1 MKKSITIAVGC
12 AIVLAGGIYAVSEKD
27 PRIVPVHPNEVASIE
42 IFNASLTTVPNDS
55 EIQAMVVTESADVA
69 KVIDRLNRIKPSDKA
84 IPLDGDYTLVL
95 HRNDGTEL
103 VYVYEKGEMRT
114 STGFSGQAKSD
125 NVLNRLW
132 ASLDYPVRD
141 MKGEGLPAIVNAER
155 EG

>member
-1 MKKSITIAVGC
+1 MKKSIAIAVGC
-12 AIVLAGGIYAVSEKD
+12 AVALTGGIFVLSDKD

-42 IFNASLTTVPNDS
+42 IFNASRTTVPNDS
-55 EIQAMVVTESADVA
+55 EIQAMNVTDQADVA
-69 KVIDRLNRIKPSDKA
+69 KVIERLNQIKPSDKA

-103 VYVYEKGEMRT
+103 VYIYEKGEMRT
-114 STGFSGQAKSD
+114 SAGFSGQAKSD

-141 MKGEGLPAIVNAER
+141 MKGEGLPVI
-155 EG
+155 G

>member
-1 MKKSITIAVGC
+1 MKKSIAIAVGC
-12 AIVLAGGIYAVSEKD
+12 AIALAGGIFVLSDTD

-55 EIQAMVVTESADVA
+55 EIQAMNVTDQADVA
-69 KVIDRLNRIKPSDKA
+69 KVIERLNQIKPSDKA

-95 HRNDGTEL
+95 RRNDGTEL

-141 MKGEGLPAIVNAER
+141 MKGEGLPVI
-155 EG
+155 G

>member
-12 AIVLAGGIYAVSEKD
+12 AVALASGIYVLSDKD

-42 IFNASLTTVPNDS
+42 IFNASSAAPNDS
-55 EIQAMVVTESADVA
+55 EIQAMNVTDQADVA
-69 KVIDRLNRIKPSDKA
+69 KVIDRLNQIKPSDKA

-103 VYVYEKGEMRT
+103 VYVYEKGEART

-141 MKGEGLPAIVNAER
+141 MKGEGLPVI
-155 EG
+155 G

>member
-1 MKKSITIAVGC
+1 MKKSIAIAVGC
-12 AIVLAGGIYAVSEKD
+12 AIALAGGIYVASDKD

-55 EIQAMVVTESADVA
+55 EIQAMNVTDQADVA
-69 KVIDRLNRIKPSDKA
+69 KVIERLNQIKPSDKA

-95 HRNDGTEL
+95 RRNDGTEL

-114 STGFSGQAKSD
+114 STGFSSQAKSD

-141 MKGEGLPAIVNAER
+141 MKGEGLPVI
-155 EG
+155 G